1 MKNVHLISRKQQEKI
16 VKTLN
21 SANILTKMFRRQM
34 DQFDSLIKSRFATQK
49 SLTETQQIFDSL
61 MQKYSSCAV
70 ANPTGHFHCNELH
83 VNDLSD

>member
-49 SLTETQQIFDSL
+49 SPPHPPQILHSP
-61 MQKYSSCAV
+61 MQKFPPWAG
-70 ANPTGHFHCNELH
+70 ANPPVFLH
-83 VNDLSD
+83 AINCM

>member
-70 ANPTGHFHCNELH
+70 DYTTSQFNCNKIHLKNH
-83 VNDLSD
+83 